1 MSGQTIVE
9 IKAREILDSKARP
22 MVEVDVRTAGGVLGR
37 GSSPCG
43 TSVGA
48 HEAFVLRDGGDRYRG
63 LGVRQAVRNVTDVIA
78 PALIGRSVADYR
90 EIDAQLID
98 LDGTPDKSRLG
109 ANAIY
114 SVSIAAARAG
124 AAACDLPLYRYLGAP
139 ADCTIPVPMFNMING
154 GLPNGAEMAI
164 QEFHV
169 IPATAGCYAEALQIG
184 VEIFAALGEVIQRR
198 YGNGAASI
206 GTCAGYRAPA
216 ADPEE
221 LLDVLLEAA
230 HHAGYGGQCR
240 LGLDCAASEFF
251 DSATRRYQFCG
262 ESLDREGMIGVLE
275 RLAKAYDLF
284 VIEDPLEEDDF
295 EGFAAVTR
303 RIPAII
309 IGDDLFAANLDR
321 IKRGVAMGAAN
332 AMILKPNMV
341 GTISEGIS
349 SARYAQEQG
358 YRVIGS
364 GRAGGTI
371 DDPITDI
378 AVAVGAPLVKFGAPR
393 TGERLAKHNVVLRM
407 EEELGAAARFA
418 GPSVFPESRRD
429 PIVAGS
435 CSHPASTPSAQP

>member
-1 MSGQTIVE
+1 MPGKTIVE
-9 IKAREILDSKARP
+9 VKAREILDSKARP
-22 MVEVDVRTAGGVLGR
+22 TVEVDVRTADGVLGR

-43 TSVGA
+43 TSVGS

-63 LGVRQAVRNVTDVIA
+63 LGVRRAVRNVTEAIA
-78 PALIGRSVADYR
+78 PSLVGRSVADYR
-90 EIDAQLID
+90 EIDALLIE

-139 ADCTIPVPMFNMING
+139 AESTIPVPMFNMING
-154 GLPNGAEMAI
+154 GRPNGAAMAI
-164 QEFHV
+164 QEFLV
-169 IPATAGCYAEALQIG
+169 IPATAGCYAEALQMG
-184 VEIFAALGEVIQRR
+184 VEIFAALGEVIQGR
-198 YGNGAASI
+198 YGSGAASI

-216 ADPEE
+216 GDPEE

-230 HHAGYGGQCR
+230 HQAGYGGKCR

-251 DSATRRYQFCG
+251 DSVTGRYQFCG
-262 ESLDREGMIGVLE
+262 ESLDCEGMIGVLE

-284 VIEDPLEEDDF
+284 VIEDPLEENDF
-295 EGFAAVTR
+295 EGFASITR
-303 RIPAII
+303 RVPAIVV
-309 IGDDLFAANLDR
+309 GDDLFAANLER
-321 IKRGVAMGAAN
+321 IKRGAAMGAAN

-341 GTISEGIS
+341 GTISEAIS

-378 AVAVGAPLVKFGAPR
+378 AVAVGVPLVKFGAPR

-418 GPSVFPESRRD
+418 GPSVFAESRRD
-429 PIVAGS
+429 PILHGS
-435 CSHPASTPSAQP
+435 CS